1 MIFIPRGLIPLIKCS
16 VLWHSTGNY
25 GMWFYKLGFE
35 NMHTKILSEYK
46 AIYVKVVLRDA
57 VYDDVNSIYRLIIP
71 EWNIF
76 LTFTMTSL

>member
-1 MIFIPRGLIPLIKCS
+1 
-16 VLWHSTGNY
+16 
-25 GMWFYKLGFE
+25 LGFE